1 MQNCFKVSCCKNDQT
16 RLDCIVCVVSSKWN
30 MQIEAMQ
37 TRLVAVAVS
46 KELAGGGGENKPIED
61 VDEYVLYTFGWPE
74 TLIVLE

>member
-1 MQNCFKVSCCKNDQT
+1 
-16 RLDCIVCVVSSKWN
+16 
-30 MQIEAMQ
+30 MQ

-46 KELAGGGGENKPIED
+46 KVLAGGGGGKQAIED